1 MSCILVIRHLSY
13 RKKHL
18 SPKLKKLR
26 PKKIF
31 YKKPLFWVILSLIA
45 ICWII
50 YFVLFSKTVQI
61 TSIEVNGNEKIA
73 GEDIKSFAWRNAEIK
88 ILDWKIVRLA
98 TSSIFLSKIKN
109 IRQGILL
116 EFPLIEDAE
125 ITKKLFQRSLFI
137 TIKERKPFAV
147 FCPQV
152 PLSAERCFIIDES
165 GIVFEETESA
175 EQNFLVV
182 KSPAETNELSLGK
195 KVIEKNIIDAISAVQ
210 KNLMANFQIIVKE
223 ALISDYL
230 VFKTS
235 EGWEVYFNRN
245 GDIQFQITK
254 LNALLEKEISPSER
268 KKIQYI
274 YLQYKDRAYYK

>member
-1 MSCILVIRHLSY
+1 M
-13 RKKHL
+13 
-18 SPKLKKLR
+18 
-26 PKKIF
+26 
-31 YKKPLFWVILSLIA
+31 FWVVLSLIA
-45 ICWII
+45 ICWIV

-73 GEDIKSFAWRNAEIK
+73 SEDIKDFVWRNAEIK

-98 TSSIFLSKIKN
+98 TSSIFLPRIKN
-109 IRQGILL
+109 IRQSILL
-116 EFPLIEDAE
+116 KFPLIEDAE
-125 ITKKLFQRSLFI
+125 ITKKLFQRGLFI

-152 PLSAERCFIIDES
+152 PLLAERCFIVDES
-165 GIVFEETESA
+165 GTAFEETESV

-210 KNLMANFQIIVKE
+210 KNLTVNFQIAVKE

-230 VFKTS
+230 VLKTS
-235 EGWEVYFNRN
+235 EGWEVYFNQN
-245 GDIQFQITK
+245 DNIQFQIIK
-254 LNALLEKEISPSER
+254 LNALLEKEISVGNR
-268 KKIQYI
+268 KNIEYI